1 MRGRVV
7 YIPSAQRACCV
18 ARSPP
23 FVIKAQ
29 SRGSKPRFG
38 SSHLV
43 RGFLCSPVKD
53 QRVVAERLVVVRM
66 ISIIHQLRVFRDRH
80 PPRIPKQR
88 G

>member
-1 MRGRVV
+1 MWRWMRGRVV

-38 SSHLV
+38 SFTWFVAMTFPLFSRERPSEYGGGEAG
-43 RGFLCSPVKD
+43 RGDPR
-53 QRVVAERLVVVRM
+53 RV
-66 ISIIHQLRVFRDRH
+66 
-80 PPRIPKQR
+80 
-88 G
+88 